1 MKKMKESGVDWIG
14 EIPERW
20 KLRRGKNLYKIDTG
34 KLDANAENP
43 DGRYPFFTCSMF
55 PKKINTYDF
64 NCEALMVAGNGI
76 VGFTQYYKGKF
87 NAYQRTYVLYDF
99 RDVNP
104 HFLKYYV
111 SNNLSIEVA
120 PNSVGSVIQFIKLG
134 DLQNF
139 HIVLPDGIEQE
150 KIVDFLNEKVVEID
164 KAIEKTKENI
174 EEYKKYKQAIITE
187 SITKGIKKQR
197 TLKDSSNIY
206 IGKIPNNWNMKKIK
220 YIFYIKKNIAGKEG
234 YNVLSITQ
242 KGIRIKDL
250 SNNDGQMASNYSNYQ
265 MVNKEDFAMNHMDLL
280 TGWVD
285 VSEYEGVTSPDYR
298 VFSFID
304 RTKYSI
310 KYYLY
315 LMQMCYM
322 NKIFYGLGQGV
333 SNLGRWRLQSYEFLN
348 FTVPVPEL
356 KEQIEIANYLDKK
369 CKIIDKVITN
379 KERLI
384 KELENYKKSL
394 IYEYVTGKKEVKSNK
409 SLSKDNSKGI
419 KINCKDNIFAQA
431 ILLCKII
438 EKLNNYNLGRI
449 KAEKTLYLIEK
460 EVGFDFDNNYAREA
474 AGPLSEAIYKC
485 EAVISKSNKWVKV
498 NKVKKH
504 IEYEILSDFN
514 KYNQYYNKYYSGY
527 DDEIEKVIEIIKN
540 CSTDKAEM
548 IATLYA
554 SWNDFIIKKE
564 KTSNLKIVKDVREN
578 WNDRKK
584 RFKEKEWLNVLDE
597 MKQIGLVPKGNGNLT
612 IIKEQ

>member
-1 MKKMKESGVDWIG
+1 MRRMKDSGVFWIG
-14 EIPERW
+14 KIPESW

-34 KLDANAENP
+34 KLDVNAEEI

-55 PKKINTYDF
+55 PKKINTYAFD
-64 NCEALMVAGNGI
+64 CEALMVAGNGI

-87 NAYQRTYVLYDF
+87 NAYQRTYVLSDF

-139 HIVLPDGIEQE
+139 HIALPEGSEQE
-150 KIVDFLNEKVVEID
+150 KIVDFLKEKVVEVD

-174 EEYKKYKQAIITE
+174 EEYKKYKQSIITE
-187 SITKGIKKQR
+187 SITKGIKKEIG
-197 TLKDSSNIY
+197 LKDSNNIY
-206 IGKIPNNWNMKKIK
+206 IGKIPNIWNMKKIK

-265 MVNKEDFAMNHMDLL
+265 MVNKGDFAMNHMDLL
-280 TGWVD
+280 TGWID
-285 VSEYEGVTSPDYR
+285 ISEYEGVTSPDYR

-304 RTKYSI
+304 ETKYSA

-356 KEQIEIANYLDKK
+356 KEQMEIANYLDKK
-369 CKIIDKVITN
+369 CKSIDNIIAN
-379 KERLI
+379 KERLM
-384 KELENYKKSL
+384 KELESYKKSL
-394 IYEYVTGKKEVKSNK
+394 IYEYVTGKKEVTNNK
-409 SLSKDNSKGI
+409 NSKGI
-419 KINCKDNIFAQA
+419 KVSCKDNIFAQA

-438 EKLNNYNLGRI
+438 EKLNNYNLERV

-527 DDEIEKVIEIIKN
+527 DDKIEKVIEIIKN

-564 KTSNLKIVKDVREN
+564 KISNLKIVKDVREN
-578 WNDRKK
+578 WNDTKK
-584 RFKEKEWLNVLDE
+584 RFNEKNWSDVLEE
-597 MKQIGLVPKGNGNLT
+597 MKQIGLIPKGNGNLT
-612 IIKEQ
+612 IVKEQ

>member
-1 MKKMKESGVDWIG
+1 MRRMKDSGVFWIG
-14 EIPERW
+14 KIPESW

-34 KLDANAENP
+34 KLDVNAEEI

-55 PKKINTYDF
+55 PKKINTYAFD
-64 NCEALMVAGNGI
+64 CEALMVAGNGI

-87 NAYQRTYVLYDF
+87 NAYQRTYVLSDF

-139 HIVLPDGIEQE
+139 HIALPEGSEQE
-150 KIVDFLNEKVVEID
+150 KIVDFLKEKVVEVD

-174 EEYKKYKQAIITE
+174 EEYKKYKQSIITE
-187 SITKGIKKQR
+187 SITKGIKKEIG
-197 TLKDSSNIY
+197 LKDSNNIY
-206 IGKIPNNWNMKKIK
+206 IGKIPNNWNMKKMK

-265 MVNKEDFAMNHMDLL
+265 MVNKGDFAMNHMDLL
-280 TGWVD
+280 TGWID
-285 VSEYEGVTSPDYR
+285 ISEYEGVTSPDYR
-298 VFSFID
+298 VFSLID
-304 RTKYSI
+304 ETKYSA

-369 CKIIDKVITN
+369 CKSIDNIIAN
-379 KERLI
+379 KERLM
-384 KELENYKKSL
+384 KELESYKKSL
-394 IYEYVTGKKEVKSNK
+394 IYEYVTGKKEVTNNK
-409 SLSKDNSKGI
+409 NSKGI
-419 KINCKDNIFAQA
+419 KVSCKDNIFAQA

-438 EKLNNYNLGRI
+438 EKLNNYNLGRV

-460 EVGFDFDNNYAREA
+460 EVGFDFDNNYAREV

-527 DDEIEKVIEIIKN
+527 DDKIEKVIEIIKN

-564 KTSNLKIVKDVREN
+564 KISNLKIVKDVREN
-578 WNDRKK
+578 WNDTKK
-584 RFKEKEWLNVLDE
+584 RFNEKNWSDVLEE
-597 MKQIGLVPKGNGNLT
+597 MKQIGLIPKGNGNLT
-612 IIKEQ
+612 IVKEQ